1 MNQSSKKKD
10 KLGIVTKN
18 GDIGLTSLSD
28 GTTVSKSNIRVE
40 AYGSVDELNSLIG
53 YAIALSQDDF
63 LTEELD
69 IIQNDLHLLSSNIAL
84 PKSGD
89 TCFLEERISKIEDL
103 ITKFEGNLPP
113 LKNFILYRGN
123 QFSSFLNVL
132 RSVARRAERRVV
144 ELNEKEG
151 VDEKFIIYLNR
162 LSDLFFIMSRVANK
176 HYKIEE
182 KLWKK

>member
-1 MNQSSKKKD
+1 M
-10 KLGIVTKN
+10 GIVTKK
-18 GDIGLTSLSD
+18 GDRGQTSLSQ

-53 YAIALSQDDF
+53 YAISLSQDDF

-69 IIQNDLHLLSSNIAL
+69 IIQNDLHLLSSNIA
-84 PKSGD
+84 
-89 TCFLEERISKIEDL
+89 FLESGGLDFSEDRIKKIEDL
-103 ITKFEGNLPP
+103 INKLEENLPP
-113 LKNFILYRGN
+113 LKHFILYRGN

-132 RSVARRAERRVV
+132 RSVTRRTERRVV

-151 VDEKFIIYLNR
+151 VDEKFIVYLNR
-162 LSDLFFIMSRVANK
+162 LSDLFFIMARVANK